1 MTDINERALGL
12 SKALACLP
20 APERLAELCK
30 TMGKPVGG
38 RSVFTTSFGMED
50 QIITHMICDQ
60 DLDIDIVTLDTGR
73 MFEETYTVWAAT
85 EKTFGRAI
93 KGYVP
98 DAGELETLVAKQGIN
113 GIFVSVD
120 QRKACC
126 TVRKIVPL
134 GRALQGASLWVTGIR
149 AEQSQARGSV
159 NPVEADNVRGLLKA
173 SPLYDW
179 TVADMDTYLKTHSDI
194 PLNVLHKQNFPS
206 IGCAPCT
213 RAVKSG
219 EDDRA
224 GRWWWEDGQQECG
237 LHVGADG
244 RLVRTKPTKEVL

>member
-12 SKALACLP
+12 SKALASMP
-20 APERLAELCK
+20 APERLAQLCK
-30 TMGKPVGG
+30 SVDG
-38 RSVFTTSFGMED
+38 RCVFTTSFGMED
-50 QIITHMICDQ
+50 QIITHIICDQ
-60 DLDIDIVTLDTGR
+60 GLDIDIVTLDTGR
-73 MFEETYTVWAAT
+73 MFEETYAVWEAT
-85 EKTFGRAI
+85 EKAFGRAI

-98 DAGELETLVAKQGIN
+98 DAAELEMLVSKQGIN

-126 TVRKIVPL
+126 TVRKVVPL
-134 GRALQGASLWVTGIR
+134 GRALEDVSLWVTGIR

-159 NPVEADNVRGLLKA
+159 NPVEADNGRGLLKA

-179 TVADMDTYLKTHSDI
+179 TVMDMDTYIDANPDI
-194 PLNVLHKQNFPS
+194 PLNELHKQNYPS

-213 RAVKSG
+213 RAIKPG
-219 EDDRA
+219 EGDRA

-244 RLVRTKPTKEVL
+244 RLVRTKQAKEVL

>member
-1 MTDINERALGL
+1 MTDINKQALGL
-12 SKALACLP
+12 SKALARAS
-20 APERLAELCK
+20 APERLVELCK
-30 TMGKPVGG
+30 SVDGKNI
-38 RSVFTTSFGMED
+38 FTTSFGMED

-60 DLDIDIVTLDTGR
+60 NLDIDIVTLDTGR
-73 MFEETYTVWAAT
+73 MFEETYAVWEAT
-85 EKTFGRAI
+85 EKAYGRAI
-93 KGYVP
+93 KGFVP
-98 DAGELETLVAKQGIN
+98 DADELEALVAKQGIN
-113 GIFVSVD
+113 GIFVSVE

-126 TVRKIVPL
+126 FTRKVVPL
-134 GRALQGASLWVTGIR
+134 GRALEDVSLWVTGIR

-159 NPVEADNVRGLLKA
+159 NCVEADTGRGLLKA
-173 SPLYDW
+173 SPIFDW
-179 TVADMDTYLKTHSDI
+179 TVADMDAYLEAHPDI
-194 PLNVLHKQNFPS
+194 PLNALHKQNYPS